1 MDMFELYNISEHYM
15 DLINP
20 FNPEKISTLGKFLGL
35 KNGSQIIEFGCGFG
49 EVLILWAKEFGI
61 TGIGIDIRK
70 YACERAEKRIK
81 DLGLEKSIEIVCGEG
96 AEYPFTKQGYDVAAC
111 IGASFI
117 WGDYRST
124 IRAMKDAIH
133 PDGKLAIGEP
143 YWIKEPVPPSY
154 KEDNKVVHNE
164 YELLK
169 IAREEGFE
177 FEYMM
182 RANHDDWDR
191 YEASNW
197 YSLNRWIEEHPD
209 HPEKQDAI
217 DWLHKIQEE
226 YLKFGREYLGWAVYI
241 LNPIKYR

>member
-15 DLINP
+15 ELINP
-20 FNPEKISTLGKFLGL
+20 FDSEKIITLGKFLEL
-35 KNGSQIIEFGCGFG
+35 KNGSKIIEFGSGFG

-61 TGIGIDIRK
+61 KGVGIDIRE
-70 YACERAEKRIK
+70 YACQRAEKKIK
-81 DLGLEKSIEIVCGEG
+81 DQGLEETIEIVCGNG
-96 AEYPFTKQGYDVAAC
+96 AEYKFEKQGFDVAAC

-124 IRAMKDAIH
+124 IKAMKEAIK
-133 PDGKLAIGEP
+133 PDGKLIIGEP
-143 YWIKEPVPPSY
+143 YWIKEPVPASY
-154 KEDNKVVHNE
+154 KEENKVVLRE
-164 YELLK
+164 IELLT

-182 RANHDDWDR
+182 RANQDDWDR

-197 YSLNRWIEEHPD
+197 YSLNRWLEENPD
-209 HPEKQDAI
+209 HPEKQEVVE
-217 DWLHKIQEE
+217 WLHKLQED

-241 LNPIKYR
+241 LNPIKY